1 MSLIIRP
8 LQDSDYDSIL
18 VKWWKDWG
26 WEPTPKDFLPQDG
39 KGGLMIMD
47 EDEPV
52 CAGFIYTTNSS
63 VAWADWIVSSKTY
76 RKKPERQQAIVLLV
90 EKLEEAARHSGY
102 KYLYALIKHK
112 GLINTYKEL
121 GFVKGD
127 TYNAEL
133 IKVL

>member
-1 MSLIIRP
+1 M
-8 LQDSDYDSIL
+8 
-18 VKWWKDWG
+18 VM
-26 WEPTPKDFLPQDG
+26 DG
-39 KGGLMIMD
+39 
-47 EDEPV
+47 DEPV
-52 CAGFIYTTNSS
+52 CAGFVYTTNSS

-90 EKLEEAARHSGY
+90 GKLEEVARHSGY